1 MLDPEIAKLQ
11 SEVAKGDE
19 YQRIFDGYV
28 GPFIEEKKQ
37 VLFEHFQTIPVGNVD
52 ALKDVKLQLTAIN
65 SLEAHFKEFMTTGHL
80 AKMSLEKE

>member
-19 YQRIFDGYV
+19 YKRVFDSYI
-28 GPFIEEKKQ
+28 GPFIEAKKQ
-37 VLFEHFQTIPVGNVD
+37 VLFEAFQTIPVGNVE

-65 SLEAHFKEFMTTGHL
+65 SLQAHFEEFMNTGKL
-80 AKMSLEKE
+80 ARKQLEKE

>member
-19 YQRIFDGYV
+19 YQRIFDSYV
-28 GPFIEEKKQ
+28 CPFIAEKKQ
-37 VLFEHFQTIPVGNVD
+37 VLFEAFQATPVGNVE
-52 ALKDVKLQLTAIN
+52 ALKDIKLQLTAIN
-65 SLEAHFKEFMTTGHL
+65 SLEAHFKEFMTTGYL